1 IPTNSPKN
9 DFTLKV
15 PTMEGIHLLYLEI
28 NKIFSLSCQPICNSA
43 ETITSIDSEFRLIKN
58 LTMCIKHHDIN
69 SVSQAE

>member
-1 IPTNSPKN
+1 MSA
-9 DFTLKV
+9 
-15 PTMEGIHLLYLEI
+15 YLQQCLMDWVFKALRLEQAT
-28 NKIFSLSCQPICNSA
+28 FHWTQTHHS